1 MADAQRFLHD
11 AIELARANLESGGR
25 PFGAVIVK
33 DGEVIATGVN
43 DESTNDPTAHAELTA
58 IRAASRKLGSRNLEG
73 CSVYASGHPCPIVPR
88 GHAIGRGSRGDLRLF
103 Q

>member
-1 MADAQRFLHD
+1 MADAQRFLRD

-43 DESTNDPTAHAELTA
+43 EIESTNDPTAHAELTA
-58 IRAASRKLGSRNLEG
+58 SARLRGSSDLRASKAVASMRAAIPVRCASR
-73 CSVYASGHPCPIVPR
+73 PCDWPGFTR
-88 GHAIGRGSRGDLRLF
+88 
-103 Q
+103 